1 MANEVLPD
9 LSDQAV
15 LITGAGRGLGKSAA
29 LHLARC
35 GAVVGVADID
45 GPSAEATV
53 STVKAAGGKA
63 HSYSCD
69 VAGQRAFAAM
79 ASDFAER
86 CGRIDAVINNAA
98 VLKYEPLESVT
109 EETADRM
116 LGAGF
121 KSAIWGSQALVRHM
135 RPEIGG
141 SIVNLS
147 SPVVVRGYPN
157 TLVYSAIKSAVTSL
171 TRTLAAEL
179 GPRKIRVNAVAPG
192 SVPTPGALGLNDP
205 AEYQAAARERFRCA
219 GWGGRVI
226 TTRPL
231 RSCWSR
237 RRIRRVSTKRQHDQA
252 LAGVRKLCL
261 AMPEVSERLSHGS
274 PAWFIRGKKTLAMFV
289 DDHHGDGILGIWVP
303 AFPGVQQELVDTEPD
318 RFFRPPYVGPSGWVG
333 VHLDRDVDW
342 DEIDAILHDAYRKVG
357 PKTLVKQLD
366 AAD

>member
-9 LSDQAV
+9 LSDQVV
-15 LITGAGRGLGKSAA
+15 LITGAGRGLGRSAA

-45 GPSAEATV
+45 GASAEETA
-53 STVKAAGGKA
+53 SKVKAAGGEGSQLYLRRRRA
-63 HSYSCD
+63 
-69 VAGQRAFAAM
+69 AGVCRYGGRALQT
-79 ASDFAER
+79 R

-109 EETADRM
+109 EETVDRM

-141 SIVNLS
+141 SIINLS

-205 AEYQAAARERFRCA
+205 AEYERRART
-219 GWGGRVI
+219 I
-226 TTRPL
+226 PL
-231 RSCWSR
+231 RRLGRESDNDKAIAFLLSR
-237 RRIRRVSTKRQHDQA
+237 DA
-252 LAGVRKLCL
+252 
-261 AMPEVSERLSHGS
+261 E
-274 PAWFIRGKKTLAMFV
+274 FING
-289 DDHHGDGILGIWVP
+289 
-303 AFPGVQQELVDTEPD
+303 
-318 RFFRPPYVGPSGWVG
+318 
-333 VHLDRDVDW
+333 
-342 DEIDAILHDAYRKVG
+342 AILHVDG
-357 PKTLVKQLD
+357 GI
-366 AAD
+366 AASA